1 MANQPGQ
8 DNLRYETITHEADDG
23 SGDLILPIP
32 PHLLKQMGWKEG
44 DELDIGVGEDG
55 RIYLKKVYK

>member
-1 MANQPGQ
+1 MTNKPGQ
-8 DNLRYETITHEADDG
+8 DNLRYEVITHENED
-23 SGDLILPIP
+23 GDLILPIP

-55 RIYLKKVYK
+55 RIFLKKVYK

>member
-1 MANQPGQ
+1 MTNKPGQ
-8 DNLRYETITHEADDG
+8 DNLRYEVITHSDEN
-23 SGDLILPIP
+23 GDLILPIP

-55 RIYLKKVYK
+55 RIFLKKVYK